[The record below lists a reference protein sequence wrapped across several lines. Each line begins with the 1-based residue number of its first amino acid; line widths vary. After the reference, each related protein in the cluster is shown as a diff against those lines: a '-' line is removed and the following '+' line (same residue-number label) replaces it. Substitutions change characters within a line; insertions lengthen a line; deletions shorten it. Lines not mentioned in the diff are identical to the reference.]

1 MTIEERIQV
10 HTFGL
15 PSWEVYY
22 LIKGIVQIPVAMITV
37 TNHGT
42 TAEAILMMIED
53 GYTAIPF

>member
-15 PSWEVYY
+15 PSREIYY
-22 LIKGIVQIPVAMITV
+22 LIKGIVQMPVEMITV
-37 TNHGT
+37 THDGT
-42 TAEAILMMIED
+42 KAEAILQMIED